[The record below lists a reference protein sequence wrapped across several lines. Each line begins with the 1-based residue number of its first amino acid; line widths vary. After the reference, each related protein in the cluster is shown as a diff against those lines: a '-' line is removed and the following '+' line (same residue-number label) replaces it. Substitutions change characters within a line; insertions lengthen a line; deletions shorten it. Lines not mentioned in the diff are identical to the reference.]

1 MQSIFLCNPQWKV
14 KLLNICFLFII
25 QTWLHIIL
33 CVCVSYSKYTLN
45 FEKWMG
51 WFLTERI
58 FVLLLQT
65 SLDLEMPDFCIFL
78 SQDWV
83 KSGKFPSL
91 YIVDEQLTP
100 LILLSGSWSL
110 PGSQGLDSV
119 SSSFW
124 SPVPYCAHSRWGEGE
139 SKQGRGK
146 KSPTRCCHDISQHHV
161 LLHHLLPNFYT
172 TLMVKKGWLDW
183 ELPKLGFYEKEKEWE
198 RVNSIPIQL
207 QTLILPLPEIMP
219 HPFP

>member
-1 MQSIFLCNPQWKV
+1 M
-14 KLLNICFLFII
+14 
-25 QTWLHIIL
+25 
-33 CVCVSYSKYTLN
+33 CVSYSKYALN

-139 SKQGRGK
+139 SKQGRGEK
-146 KSPTRCCHDISQHHV
+146 VQPAVATV
-161 LLHHLLPNFYT
+161 L
-172 TLMVKKGWLDW
+172 
-183 ELPKLGFYEKEKEWE
+183 
-198 RVNSIPIQL
+198 VNTMSFCITSFL
-207 QTLILPLPEIMP
+207 TFILPSWSRKADWTGN
-219 HPFP
+219 FPSWDFMRRRRNEKG